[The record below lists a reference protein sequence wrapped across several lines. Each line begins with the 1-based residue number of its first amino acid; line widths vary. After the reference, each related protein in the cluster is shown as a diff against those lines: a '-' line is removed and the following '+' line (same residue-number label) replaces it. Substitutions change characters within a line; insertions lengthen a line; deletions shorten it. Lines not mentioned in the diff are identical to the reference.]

1 MNMETKFMRMMLFFD
16 LPSVSEVDKKNYLKF
31 SKFLKN
37 NGFIMM
43 QFSIYTKIVMTT
55 HNVNYYKSKVYK
67 NAPNQGN
74 IRILVV
80 TEKQYNSMELVIGNK
95 SFSEEFNDDNR
106 MKVIE

>member
-1 MNMETKFMRMMLFFD
+1 MSMETKFMRMMLFFD
-16 LPSVSEVDKKNYLKF
+16 LPSVNDIDKKNYLKF

-43 QFSIYTKIVMTT
+43 QFSIYTKIVTTT

-67 NAPNQGN
+67 NAPKHGN
-74 IRILVV
+74 IRILVI
-80 TEKQYNSMELVIGNK
+80 TEKQYNSMELIIGNK
-95 SFSEEFNDDNR
+95 SFTEEFNDNNR